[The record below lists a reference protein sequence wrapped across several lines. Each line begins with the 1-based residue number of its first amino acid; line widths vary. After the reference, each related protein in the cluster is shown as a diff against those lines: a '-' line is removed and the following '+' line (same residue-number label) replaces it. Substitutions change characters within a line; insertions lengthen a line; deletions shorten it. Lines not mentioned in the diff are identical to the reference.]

1 MTQALPPGSQG
12 LPWLGHSLPFLKN
25 PLTFMQHQAK
35 QYGLIFRTRLIGR
48 NMIFAL
54 GPEANQLILST
65 HAKQLN
71 WREGYGP
78 TPARLFGPAL
88 VVQDGAEHAHYRSLL
103 TPAFRAEPMDQAID
117 SIAEVVRTQ
126 LHQHIDQDRVE
137 FYDVFKRLAFA
148 VAGRVLLGID
158 TEPHTPQLVR
168 WFNQFSAGLF
178 TPFPWSLP
186 GTTFGRALKARQHIA
201 AYFQGVIDE
210 KRQSP
215 EFNALRQLM
224 DGKTPQAAPL
234 PDEEIIAQMLLML
247 FAGHDTTASLS
258 TWLTYE
264 LGTQPDL
271 KAKVQAEQDENAGD
285 LSLGLLRSFRY
296 LEACI
301 KEAER
306 KYPPAPTGF
315 RGVMEDLTF
324 QGYNIPKG
332 WTLIYSPLFTHHM
345 PSLYP
350 NPERF
355 EPERMLAPRQE
366 HKQQPYALV
375 GFGGGPRKCIGEH
388 LAGVELKTI
397 FALLH
402 REFSFEVF
410 PDQDVRPEFIPSMH
424 PKRGLYGRIRAK

>member
-1 MTQALPPGSQG
+1 MTQPLPPGSQG
-12 LPWLGHSLPFLKN
+12 LPWIGHSLPFLKN
-25 PLTFMQHQAK
+25 PLTFMQNQAK
-35 QYGLIFRTRLIGR
+35 QSGLVFKTRLIGR
-48 NMIFAL
+48 NMVFAL
-54 GPEANQLILST
+54 GPEANQFILST
-65 HAKQLN
+65 HAKKLN

-78 TPARLFGPAL
+78 IPAKLFGPAL
-88 VVQDGAEHAHYRSLL
+88 VVQDGDEHTHYRSLL
-103 TPAFRAEPMDQAID
+103 TPAFRAEPMDRAID
-117 SIAEVVRTQ
+117 SIAEVVRAQLSLHTQ
-126 LHQHIDQDRVE
+126 EDTVE

-148 VAGRVLLGID
+148 VASRVLLGID
-158 TEPHTPQLVR
+158 TEPQTPQLVR

-178 TPFPWSLP
+178 TPFPWSIP
-186 GTTFGRALKARQHIA
+186 GTTFGKAIRARHNIDNYFRQ
-201 AYFQGVIDE
+201 VIQE
-210 KRQSP
+210 KRNKPQD
-215 EFNALRQLM
+215 NALRQLTEGKRP
-224 DGKTPQAAPL
+224 DGNALT
-234 PDEEIIAQMLLML
+234 DEEIVAQMLLML

-258 TWLTYE
+258 TWLLYE

-271 KAKVQAEQDENAGD
+271 REKVIAEQQEHTGD
-285 LSLGLLRSFRY
+285 LSLPLLRSFQY

-315 RGVMEDLTF
+315 RGVMENLTF
-324 QGYNIPKG
+324 QGYQIPKG

-355 EPERMLAPRQE
+355 EPERMLPPRQE

-397 FALLH
+397 FTLLH

-410 PDQDVRPEFIPSMH
+410 PNQDVRPEFIPSMH
-424 PKRGLYGRIRAK
+424 PKRGLYGRIRHL